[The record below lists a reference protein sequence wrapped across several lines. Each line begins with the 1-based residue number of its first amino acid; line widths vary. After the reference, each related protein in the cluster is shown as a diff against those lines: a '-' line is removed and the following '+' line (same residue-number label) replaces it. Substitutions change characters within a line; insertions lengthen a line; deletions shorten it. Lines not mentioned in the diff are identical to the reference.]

1 MKGNIHRS
9 LLILPAN
16 VPKFVEKAYL
26 RNADAVMLDL
36 EDAVPPSEKESAR
49 GLLKD
54 SVKVAGKGGADV
66 FVRVN
71 NEHDMIDEDV
81 NVCVLPGLHAVFV
94 PKVEDPAQIA
104 ALDHRIGELERERGI
119 EAGRVRLSIHIE
131 SPLGMLE
138 LKEIA
143 VASPRIESMSIG
155 TDDYCLQLGVEPS
168 STGQELFLP
177 FSMMVNVC
185 KAYGVNPMGIL
196 GSVASYR
203 DLETFRNAAER
214 GRNLGAV
221 GAFCI
226 HPDQV
231 LVLNEV
237 FSPRKQDVD
246 QATRIIEIFEEALKQ
261 GRASTS
267 LDGKMV
273 DTPIYKRAKRT
284 LAEWDTISRVEARKA
299 AALERLGKTEA

>member
-26 RNADAVMLDL
+26 RNADAIMLDL
-36 EDAVPPSEKESAR
+36 EDAVPPSEKENAR
-49 GLLKD
+49 GLLAH
-54 SVKVAGKGGADV
+54 SVEVAGKGGADV

-71 NEHDMIDEDV
+71 NEPDMIDADV
-81 NVCVLPGLHAVFV
+81 NACVLPGLHAVFV

-104 ALDHRIGELERERGI
+104 ALDHRIGELEQERGI
-119 EAGRVRLSIHIE
+119 VKGAVRLSIHIE
-131 SPLGMLE
+131 SPLGMLGMRD
-138 LKEIA
+138 IA
-143 VASPRIESMSIG
+143 TASPRIESMSIG

-168 STGQELFLP
+168 PTGQELFLP

-185 KAYGVNPMGIL
+185 RAYGVNPMGIL

-203 DLETFRNAAER
+203 DLDAFRYAAER
-214 GRNLGAV
+214 GRNLGAI

-237 FSPRKQDVD
+237 FSPRKEIVEQAGKIIDV
-246 QATRIIEIFEEALKQ
+246 FEEALKQ

-284 LAEWDTISRVEARKA
+284 LSEWDTISRIDAKKA
-299 AALERLGKTEA
+299 AALEKLK